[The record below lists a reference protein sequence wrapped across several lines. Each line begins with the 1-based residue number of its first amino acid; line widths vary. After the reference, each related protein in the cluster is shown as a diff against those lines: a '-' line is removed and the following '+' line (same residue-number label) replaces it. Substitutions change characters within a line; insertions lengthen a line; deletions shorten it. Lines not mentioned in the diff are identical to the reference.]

1 MNFRLLYDTND
12 RFALHKVVR
21 EKVSYKLCHVKK
33 VLRGP
38 KGMPHCAAHDSR
50 TLHYSD
56 LVIKVNDTV
65 HLELASGKDPTKV
78 SSSTVYVYRRMA
90 ELIVKRGP
98 CMYESSAL

>member
-1 MNFRLLYDTND
+1 VNFRLLYDTND

-21 EKVSYKLCHVKK
+21 EKVSYKLCHLKK

-78 SSSTVYVYRRMA
+78 SSSTVYVYRQMA